1 MDERLDTE
9 MDRVLRANRALHHSK
24 IELVE
29 ADGTHIAYVA
39 PIRQGDEPGL
49 LIHWKGGTYVKVDG
63 LKLIYRETPA
73 TPVTEV

>member
-1 MDERLDTE
+1 MDERPESD
-9 MDRVLRANRALHHSK
+9 MDKVLRGNRARHFSQ

-29 ADGTHIAYVA
+29 QDGTHIAFVA
-39 PIRQGDEPGL
+39 PIQQGAEPGL